1 MLAHP
6 KKSLSAC
13 TLRLTF
19 AAWSFSGRISAKG
32 VSLGA
37 HIRGAPGIHDRD
49 LRIADER
56 DVSKRRN
63 TMSKEKKEQIEQEEK
78 ASEVSDQDLEN
89 AAGGVVT
96 TMCVGC
102 PNTINHRCPV
112 E

>member
-1 MLAHP
+1 
-6 KKSLSAC
+6 
-13 TLRLTF
+13 
-19 AAWSFSGRISAKG
+19 
-32 VSLGA
+32 
-37 HIRGAPGIHDRD
+37 
-49 LRIADER
+49 
-56 DVSKRRN
+56 
-63 TMSKEKKEQIEQEEK
+63 MSKEKKAQIEQEEK